1 MLLSGGDDSDI
12 NLWDTRNMGKSLHKF
27 IGHNDAVTK
36 VEWSTKNPAY
46 FSSSS
51 FDRKLVTWNMK
62 KIGGIETDPQN

>member
-1 MLLSGGDDSDI
+1 
-12 NLWDTRNMGKSLHKF
+12 MGKSLHKF